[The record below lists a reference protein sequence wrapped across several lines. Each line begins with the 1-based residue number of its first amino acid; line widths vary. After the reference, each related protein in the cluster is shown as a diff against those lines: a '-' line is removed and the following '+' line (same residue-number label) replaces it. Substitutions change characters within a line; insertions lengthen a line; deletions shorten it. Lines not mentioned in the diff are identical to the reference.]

1 VKLIIGMKPLLLFFI
16 LLILLAKANS
26 KSIKLNF
33 NDANGGIPCATCTAI
48 IGVVEQLAL
57 VYNTTIDVALN
68 KFCNYLPS
76 GLFRFTCQQ
85 AADLFSS
92 VIISGFYLKQ
102 TPDVICHAL
111 KICRT
116 DPGQPECRLF
126 PKPNVKI
133 K

>member
-1 VKLIIGMKPLLLFFI
+1 MKLYLLSFI
-16 LLILLAKANS
+16 LLIA
-26 KSIKLNF
+26 SIRVDCIAQKLNF
-33 NDANGGIPCATCTAI
+33 YDANGGIPCATCTAI

-57 VYNTTIDVALN
+57 VYNTTIDVALY

-92 VIISGFYLKQ
+92 VIINGFYLKH
-102 TPDVICHAL
+102 TPDVICHTL
-111 KICRT
+111 NFCRT

-126 PKPNVKI
+126 PKPKVISNLFYYNF
-133 K
+133 